1 MKHSSIFITLL
12 LAVWIFCGF
21 DSYYSCLQQCG
32 RVGLTRKNG
41 NGCICHS
48 DTPSPNVFVQI
59 AGPDSLAPGESD
71 TFMVAIFGG
80 PDSSGGMNTAVLN
93 GALHK
98 IDTTLCELDSEL
110 TYAFPHPHPIDG
122 VIYWHFLYTAPL
134 TSGWDTMYVV
144 GNSVNLNGLPTGDQ
158 WNFGENFP
166 IKIGGVADV
175 KETQEI
181 PKQISLSQNY
191 PNPFNPTTA
200 IGFSLLTVG
209 KVSLRIYNVLGQEV
223 ATLINNEQMEAGK
236 HEIQFDAGKFSSGI
250 YLYKL
255 QTENLEITKKMIV
268 LK

>member
-1 MKHSSIFITLL
+1 MKRTQIFITLL
-12 LAVWIFCGF
+12 LSTWIFLGF

-41 NGCICHS
+41 HGCICHS
-48 DTPSPNVFVQI
+48 DTPSLNVFVEI

-80 PDSSGGMNTAVLN
+80 PDSSGGMNTAVN
-93 GALHK
+93 KGTLHK

-134 TSGWDTMYVV
+134 ESGWDTMYAV

-166 IKIGGVADV
+166 IKIGGAVAV
-175 KETQEI
+175 NEPLQLPQEI
-181 PKQISLSQNY
+181 KLFQNY
-191 PNPFNPTTA
+191 PNPFNPKT
-200 IGFSLLTVG
+200 IISFSLFAVSTVTMKVYDVSG
-209 KVSLRIYNVLGQEV
+209 KEIAVLV
-223 ATLINNEQMEAGK
+223 NNKKLEAGT
-236 HEIQFDAGKFSSGI
+236 HTAEFDATNLPSGVYI
-250 YLYKL
+250 YKL
-255 QTENLEITKKMIV
+255 QTENFSTERKMLLV
-268 LK
+268 K